1 MLFEVSHEQIIRHH
15 ISKPEYNPAA
25 MLNKLFRQTAV
36 PPEYRSNFLHLY
48 LDIGWY
54 GVLSGSAINFLNIY
68 AARLGATG
76 FQIGLIGAMSAV
88 VNLLLAIPAGR
99 WLSTQNTSR
108 AIFWTSVAYR
118 IGFIPFIFLPWMFSE
133 RLQIIALIVLTF
145 LMAIPLTPLGV
156 GFNALFAESVPDRF
170 RAHVAGIRNITLSV
184 TFMISS
190 LISGVILK
198 NVEFPNGYQIVFGIG
213 AFGAAMSS
221 FHLYFIRPLQ
231 TDSPT
236 LPTMSKPD
244 SLKRLSSPR
253 SIFASLRLDIWQS
266 NFRKVLLALGGF
278 HLAQYLAIPL
288 FPLYYVNG
296 LNLSDDQ
303 IGIGTALFY
312 LTVLLGSTQLR
323 RYVQRMGNKNVT
335 GWGVVG
341 LAVYPFLLSLSS
353 EVWQFYGISLFGGL
367 VFSFINGAFAN
378 YMLEHIPASDRPT
391 HLAWYNVI
399 LNAAILTGSL
409 AGPAIADVIGLV
421 SALMLFALLRLL
433 AGIYILKWG

>member
-1 MLFEVSHEQIIRHH
+1 
-15 ISKPEYNPAA
+15 

-36 PPEYRSNFLHLY
+36 PAEYRSNFLHLY

-68 AARLGATG
+68 AARIGASAI
-76 FQIGLIGAMSAV
+76 QIGLIGAMSAV

-99 WLSTQNTSR
+99 WLTTQNTSH

-118 IGFIPFIFLPWMFSE
+118 IGFIPFIFLPWMFNE
-133 RLQIIALIVLTF
+133 RIQVIAIIVLTF

-156 GFNALFAESVPDRF
+156 GFNALFAESVPEKY

-190 LISGVILK
+190 LISGAILE
-198 NVEFPNGYQIVFGIG
+198 NVVFPNGYQIVFGIG
-213 AFGAAMSS
+213 AIGAAMSS
-221 FHLYFIRPLQ
+221 FHLYFIRPAQ
-231 TDSPT
+231 ADSPT
-236 LPTMSKPD
+236 LPSIPKPD
-244 SLKRLSSPR
+244 SLKKLLSPR
-253 SIFASLRLDIWQS
+253 SILSSLRLDIWQT
-266 NFRKVLLALGGF
+266 NFKKVLLALGGF

-296 LNLSDDQ
+296 LNLNDDQ
-303 IGIGTALFY
+303 IGIGSALFY

-323 RYVQRMGNKNVT
+323 RYVQKMGNKNVT

-367 VFSFINGAFAN
+367 VFSMINGSFAN
-378 YMLEHIPASDRPT
+378 YMLEHIPAHDRPT

-399 LNAAILTGSL
+399 LNAAVLIGSL
-409 AGPAIADVIGLV
+409 AGPAIADMIGLV
-421 SALMLFALLRLL
+421 SALLLFALFRLL